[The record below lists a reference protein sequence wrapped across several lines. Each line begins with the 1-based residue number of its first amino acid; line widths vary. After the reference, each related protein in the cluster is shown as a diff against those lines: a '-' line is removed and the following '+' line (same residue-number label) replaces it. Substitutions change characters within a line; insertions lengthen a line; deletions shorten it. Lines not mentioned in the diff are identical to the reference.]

1 MLIHIYIF
9 AISKPDWHRDY
20 QYQGADIAPI
30 SCNYDQP
37 SFFFTLGLYSSLS
50 FYQCV
55 SWRYGMENPIVVFV
69 CKMRLVSS
77 LYSTFPGT
85 LYGIQRRQSRI
96 SHPTAA
102 SVKYSRYSATHT
114 NSKETSSRK
123 WTSPHIATMDQKNNY
138 IFETYTSKAF
148 IWATDC

>member
-1 MLIHIYIF
+1 MRGDEPEPTESEAEVDGAASGGLTAEAVAILKIKKDFYIIF
-9 AISKPDWHRDY
+9 F
-20 QYQGADIAPI
+20 
-30 SCNYDQP
+30 
-37 SFFFTLGLYSSLS
+37 SFTTYPP
-50 FYQCV
+50 C
-55 SWRYGMENPIVVFV
+55 
-69 CKMRLVSS
+69 
-77 LYSTFPGT
+77 
-85 LYGIQRRQSRI
+85 GIQHRQSRI

-148 IWATDC
+148 I